1 MSFTPSDYAD
11 GVWTFPTRTVD
22 GLAPAASD
30 GSYIDDVAYAV
41 WTYTTRTASGG
52 VATFQINVAQTMP
65 VAVQSSTLQ
74 TGMPVSVAQTMP
86 TPAQVIT
93 AEATGEVFQITV
105 NQATPTPSQASIVE
119 AQGGAKPKSQSQGG
133 FDYYPPIYTI
143 KTKGKQ
149 SGPAPRQG
157 AYAKAFEP
165 TVYVEPVPPKKQT
178 IIFGIQTMP
187 PPGEC
192 TIMKSHRSKKIQRDE
207 EEKILMLLMGVA

>member
-1 MSFTPSDYAD
+1 MPVIYLYTSEAIPANIKLSD
-11 GVWTFPTRTVD
+11 PTVQR
-22 GLAPAASD
+22 
-30 GSYIDDVAYAV
+30 
-41 WTYTTRTASGG
+41 GG
-52 VATFQINVAQTMP
+52 VVSFQITIAQTMP
-65 VAVQSSTLQ
+65 APSQSATVNTGMPVIVAQTVPVPVQSSTTQ
-74 TGMPVSVAQTMP
+74 TVMPVMVAQTVPPP
-86 TPAQVIT
+86 TQTIT
-93 AEATGEVFQITV
+93 AEATGAVFQITV

-165 TVYVEPVPPKKQT
+165 IVYVEPVPPKKQAVVY
-178 IIFGIQTMP
+178 GIQTMP
-187 PPGEC
+187 TPGEC
-192 TIMKSHRSKKIQRDE
+192 AIMKSHRSKKIQRDE

>member
-1 MSFTPSDYAD
+1 MSFTPEDYAD

-65 VAVQSSTLQ
+65 VASQSATLQ
-74 TGMPVSVAQTMP
+74 TVMPVSVAQTMP
-86 TPAQVIT
+86 TPEQVIT
-93 AEATGEVFQITV
+93 AETTGAVFEIDV
-105 NQATPTPSQASIVE
+105 NQIMPTPSQAAIAE
-119 AQGGAKPKSQSQGG
+119 AQSGVKPKSQSQGG

-143 KTKGKQ
+143 RTKGKQ
-149 SGPAPRQG
+149 GVPAPRQG

-165 TVYVEPVPPKKQT
+165 IVYVEPVPLKKQALVY
-178 IIFGIQTMP
+178 GIQTMP

-192 TIMKSHRSKKIQRDE
+192 VIMKSHRAKKIQRDE